1 MSSPAISVVL
11 PVHDVAPWLR
21 ECLSSLLDDQDVD
34 LEVIAV
40 DDASTDD
47 GWVILAERAAVDPR
61 LRPVRNPGTGG
72 AAARNHGVG
81 LARGEFLAFVDGDDL
96 VPRGA
101 YRSMLDAARG
111 SGSQLVVGSF
121 LKFFPTRTWR
131 PTTPWPA
138 FAKERR
144 GVTLVEQPSL
154 IRNRACWNRLF
165 RRDFWLDE
173 GITFPSVPRSNDVV
187 PMTRALVAARSIDVV
202 LDTVY
207 LYRARP
213 GATSM
218 SARAHGAENFVSY
231 LGQEQQSLALTSSLG
246 DPGLRA
252 LHESLFAV
260 NDGWVHLQTFL
271 SGAGFVDC
279 TEAELADV
287 RRELA
292 ALHAELAPATIE
304 KLSTERYW
312 GFELAVAGAWDDAR
326 SLVLADE
333 APDPAAM
340 LAVADRLGSGA
351 PVDAPVDLDRLRQ
364 LVERFVLRPL
374 CARTEPAA
382 DLAPVLVKSRD
393 LFARLYADGA
403 SGSLPAGPQHLVRVL
418 LSGDDDAL
426 VRVLAEA
433 PLQVSL
439 REVTADR
446 AGSVA
451 HLVRQGPDGQGP
463 AGRGLGFHLV
473 SRSVRREVR
482 SVELG
487 DAGSVTVR
495 LPLRRMAARNWTLR
509 FTTTVDGV
517 PIDAPVALA
526 PGAPRTRI
534 VHGHR
539 VILRQPVQGEDRARI
554 DVGGSRARRAA
565 RRAWHAARRRGLTTP
580 D

>member
-1 MSSPAISVVL
+1 MSTPVISVVL

-34 LEVIAV
+34 LEVIAI

-47 GWVILAERAAVDPR
+47 GWAILQERAALDPR
-61 LRPVRNPGTGG
+61 LVTVRNPGSGG
-72 AAARNHGVG
+72 ADARNHGVG

-101 YRSMLDAARG
+101 YRAMLDAARS

-165 RRDFWLDE
+165 RRDFWLEE

-207 LYRARP
+207 LYRSRP

-231 LGQEQQSLALTSSLG
+231 LRQEQQSLALTSSLG
-246 DPGLRA
+246 DPRLRA

-279 TEAELADV
+279 TEAELAEV
-287 RRELA
+287 RAELTTVY
-292 ALHAELAPATIE
+292 AELAPATIE

-312 GFELAVAGAWDDAR
+312 AFELALAGAWDDAR
-326 SLVLADE
+326 SLVLAGD
-333 APDPAAM
+333 APDPAAL
-340 LAVADRLGSGA
+340 LAVADRLGSGET
-351 PVDAPVDLDRLRQ
+351 VDAGRLRQ
-364 LVERFVLRPL
+364 LIDRFVLRPL
-374 CARTEPAA
+374 CARDDSAA
-382 DLAPVLVKSRD
+382 DLAPALVKSRD
-393 LFARLYADGA
+393 LLTRVYADGA
-403 SGSLPAGPQHLVRVL
+403 SDSLPAGPQHLVRVL
-418 LSGDDDAL
+418 LSGDDAAL
-426 VRVLAEA
+426 TRVLEHP
-433 PLQVSL
+433 PLLVSL
-439 REVTADR
+439 REITPDR

-451 HLVRQGPDGQGP
+451 HLVWQGPTGQGL
-463 AGRGLGFHLV
+463 ALHLV
-473 SRSVRREVR
+473 SQAVRREVR
-482 SVELG
+482 PVAAA
-487 DAGSVTVR
+487 AGQSLTARV
-495 LPLRRMAARNWTLR
+495 PLRRMAARNWTLR
-509 FTTTVDGV
+509 FTTTLDGV

-534 VHGHR
+534 VHGYR
-539 VILRQPVQGEDRARI
+539 VILRQPVQGEERARI

-565 RRAWHAARRRGLTTP
+565 RRAWHAARSRGRTATA
-580 D
+580 